1 MRTRSMLMMMA
12 ALLFL
17 SGFSGF
23 SQDQTIRVQVEMV
36 SLPVVVTDSAGNHV
50 KNLRA
55 EDFSVFEDGVLQDI
69 AGFGA
74 VEEPISVALMLD
86 VSGSTEFE
94 LRRIQDD
101 ATWFVTM
108 LRRDDSVAILSVA
121 DEVKLLEQ
129 FSIYH
134 IKKTDKI
141 RQLQPGGLSAVYDGV
156 RFALDKVLKL
166 EYGRKALVFFSDGVD
181 NRSDAT
187 REQTLE
193 LARQSDVPIYCI
205 YFNTAKDRMK
215 WVPGTIGRGVIL
227 PPPTEK
233 LPEYA
238 AGFEYM
244 RDLSDY
250 SGGLF
255 FDASRMGSL
264 GSAFRKI
271 IDELSNQY
279 SIGYYPTIGD
289 RDGRY
294 RRVEVRVN
302 KPGMH
307 ARTKPGYYH
316 K

>member
-1 MRTRSMLMMMA
+1 MA
-12 ALLFL
+12 GLLLPIGLF
-17 SGFSGF
+17 GFSE
-23 SQDQTIRVQVEMV
+23 DQTYRVQVEMV
-36 SLPVVVTDSAGNHV
+36 SFPVVVTDPAGNHI

-55 EDFSVFEDGVLQDI
+55 EDFSVFEDGVLQEI
-69 AGFGA
+69 SGFAA
-74 VEEPISVALMLD
+74 VDEPISVALMLD

-94 LRRIQDD
+94 LRKIQED
-101 ATWFVTM
+101 ATRFVTM
-108 LRRDDSVAILSVA
+108 LRRDDSIAILSIA

-134 IKKTDKI
+134 IKNTAKI
-141 RQLQPGGLSAVYDGV
+141 RQLQTGGLSAVYDGV
-156 RFALDKVLKL
+156 WFALEKVLKL
-166 EYGRKALVFFSDGVD
+166 EDGRKALVFFSDGVD
-181 NRSDAT
+181 NRSEAT
-187 REQTLE
+187 KEQTLE

-205 YFNTAKDRMK
+205 YFNTAKDRRN
-215 WVPGTIGRGVIL
+215 WVPGTIGPGVIL

-233 LPEYA
+233 LPEYI

-244 RDLSDY
+244 QDLASY

-255 FDASRMGSL
+255 FDASRMGSP

-279 SIGYYPTIGD
+279 SIGYYP
-289 RDGRY
+289 RAAEHDGRY
-294 RRVEVRVN
+294 RRVEVRVH

-316 K
+316 